1 MTNNYGEN
9 VDNNTSTSTSS
20 GNGYQSIQP
29 NTVEDDAELQDALQG
44 DNIGN
49 EDDRLLNL
57 DATEWGGMESG
68 VTKHDSKQNS
78 N

>member
-49 EDDRLLNL
+49 EDDN
-57 DATEWGGMESG
+57 
-68 VTKHDSKQNS
+68 
-78 N
+78 

>member
-49 EDDRLLNL
+49 EDDNAL
-57 DATEWGGMESG
+57 DLSSTI
-68 VTKHDSKQNS
+68 Q
-78 N
+78 